1 MFSVIKTV
9 QLSTATAVRA
19 FHATKPLFLSAN
31 AIKEGATLPNH
42 TLYENEPKNKVNI
55 TDVFAG
61 KKGILFGVPGAFTPG
76 CSKTHLPGYVKSA
89 KEFQKLGYD
98 TIVCVTVND
107 PFVCQAWAKQHNAEG
122 QVRVLADPDAKFT
135 KALGLEKDMTAVLG
149 NVRSSRYAM
158 VIDNNK
164 VKKLFAEP
172 DGTGLTC
179 SVSDKVLDAIKKGGL
194 NK

>member
-1 MFSVIKTV
+1 
-9 QLSTATAVRA
+9 
-19 FHATKPLFLSAN
+19 
-31 AIKEGATLPNH
+31 
-42 TLYENEPKNKVNI
+42 
-55 TDVFAG
+55 
-61 KKGILFGVPGAFTPG
+61 
-76 CSKTHLPGYVKSA
+76 
-89 KEFQKLGYD
+89 
-98 TIVCVTVND
+98 
-107 PFVCQAWAKQHNAEG
+107 
-122 QVRVLADPDAKFT
+122 VRVLADPDAKFT